1 MPSSLD
7 YAVLSSLVY
16 NDVRQGDNDIELPI
30 AEGWSQIDYSSNVGG
45 LGFTAGA
52 YRKGDEIVIAFKG
65 TDTDTILNGT
75 TDWLTGNIP
84 AALGMGSS
92 QIIQAALYYQQ
103 IKAINPDANIT
114 FTGHSLARVGRTR
127 LQCAE

>member
-1 MPSSLD
+1 MPTVLD
-7 YAVLSSLVY
+7 YAVLSAVVY
-16 NDVRQGDNDIELPI
+16 TDVRQGDNIVPLPT

-52 YRKGDEIVIAFKG
+52 YRKGNDIVIAFKG

-75 TDWLTGNIP
+75 TDWLGGNIP
-84 AALGMGSS
+84 AALGMGSP

-103 IKAINPDANIT
+103 IKAANPNVNMNNWGQSKIN
-114 FTGHSLARVGRTR
+114 
-127 LQCAE
+127 C

>member
-52 YRKGDEIVIAFKG
+52 YRK
-65 TDTDTILNGT
+65 
-75 TDWLTGNIP
+75 
-84 AALGMGSS
+84 
-92 QIIQAALYYQQ
+92 
-103 IKAINPDANIT
+103 
-114 FTGHSLARVGRTR
+114 R
-127 LQCAE
+127 